1 MGAGTF
7 INSSFSAPGRINLIG
22 EHKIYVSNLT
32 AGAKMIKEGNKNG

>member
-7 INSSFSAPGRINLIG
+7 INSSFSNPGRINPIG
-22 EHKIYVSNLT
+22 EHKIYVSSPT